1 MEQNE
6 TTAFILVINKHPIIS
21 SLCLRA
27 PEQPSVDRAGQT
39 PPGPGPLSR
48 LSPLGRTQIAGARR
62 DRHRALSLLPRHTT
76 LLCLTTYAT
85 AKCN

>member
-62 DRHRALSLLPRHTT
+62 D
-76 LLCLTTYAT
+76 
-85 AKCN
+85 